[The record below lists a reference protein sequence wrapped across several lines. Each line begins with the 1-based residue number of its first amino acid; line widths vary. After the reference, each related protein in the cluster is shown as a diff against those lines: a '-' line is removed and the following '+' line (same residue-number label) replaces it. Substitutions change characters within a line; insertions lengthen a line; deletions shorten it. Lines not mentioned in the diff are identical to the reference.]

1 MRRSVA
7 MIVVAAAAVAL
18 GVAGCGGGGYGSS
31 NKPSSQTST
40 PVASSSATLSLG
52 STGPGKVLV
61 GANGRTLYLFEKD
74 SGGKSSCTGGCA
86 SEWPPFTT
94 TGKPS
99 AGAGVNAAML
109 SVTKRSDGKNQVVYA
124 GHPLYFYSADTKA
137 GDTTGQGLNVFGAEW
152 YVVSAGGSKVEKAGG
167 SPSGGSAQDGYHY

>member
-1 MRRSVA
+1 

-31 NKPSSQTST
+31 NKPSTQTST

-124 GHPLYFYSADTKA
+124 GHPLYYYTADMKA
-137 GDTTGQGLNVFGAEW
+137 GDSNGQGLNAFGAKW
-152 YVVSAGGSKVEKAGG
+152 YVVSVAGSKVATSG
-167 SPSGGSAQDGYHY
+167 SNGSAPSGSRY